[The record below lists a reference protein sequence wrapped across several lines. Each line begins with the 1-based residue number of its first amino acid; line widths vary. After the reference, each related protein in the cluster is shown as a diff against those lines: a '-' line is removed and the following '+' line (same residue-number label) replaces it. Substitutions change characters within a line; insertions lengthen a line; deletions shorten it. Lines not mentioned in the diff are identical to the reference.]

1 MALKAD
7 VVRFRDERNTHRTF
21 YIALS
26 VCACVCVSVCMCD
39 VVECYNELARFRA
52 APIRCLTM
60 PNDVLQPALQVQ
72 LSSDRMECRRKHMR
86 EKTGK
91 QRIDAL

>member
-7 VVRFRDERNTHRTF
+7 VIRFTDERNTHRTIH
-21 YIALS
+21 IALS
-26 VCACVCVSVCMCD
+26 VCACD

-60 PNDVLQPALQVQ
+60 PNDVLQPALEMQ
-72 LSSDRMECRRKHMR
+72 LRSDRIGVAKKAYGRKDR
-86 EKTGK
+86 QAE
-91 QRIDAL
+91 